1 MEAKGVTMDNTS
13 FDLILRSLPLLLRG
27 LSLSLKIFVIASV
40 FSLSLGVVMGAL
52 ICRRL
57 YCRWVSPAIE
67 GTTFV
72 LRAVPVYVQLLIAY
86 FVLPDLLGVE
96 FEAFTAA
103 VIALSLCS
111 AGYTTQI
118 VRGGL
123 NAVPN
128 EQWEAAYTLG
138 YSTLDSLRFII
149 FPQVVRNILPALT
162 GEFDA
167 MLKSTAILASIGLL
181 ELTRMGMN
189 IVSREMDPL
198 PIYLTVAGLYV
209 GISAII
215 NIISRKLEKRLRYA
229 NN

>member
-1 MEAKGVTMDNTS
+1 MDSTS
-13 FDLILRSLPLLLRG
+13 FDLILRSLPLLLKG
-27 LSLSLKIFVIASV
+27 LSLSLQIFAIASL
-40 FSLSLGVVMGAL
+40 LSLVLGSVMGTL
-52 ICRRL
+52 TCRRL
-57 YCRWVSPAIE
+57 RCRWFSPGIE
-67 GTTFV
+67 GITFV

-86 FVLPDLLGVE
+86 FVLPDLLGLE
-96 FEAFTAA
+96 LEAFSAA

-111 AGYTTQI
+111 AGYTAQI

-128 EQWEAAYTLG
+128 EQWEVAYTLG
-138 YSTLDSLRFII
+138 YSVFASLRFII
-149 FPQVVRNILPALT
+149 FPQLVRNILPSLT

-167 MLKSTAILASIGLL
+167 LLKSTAILASIGLL

-198 PIYLTVAGLYV
+198 PIYLAVAGLYV

-229 NN
+229 NS

>member
-1 MEAKGVTMDNTS
+1 MDSTS
-13 FDLILRSLPLLLRG
+13 FDLILRSLPLLLKG
-27 LSLSLKIFVIASV
+27 SVLSLQIFAITAL
-40 FSLSLGVVMGAL
+40 LSLTFGSLMGSL

-57 YCRWVSPAIE
+57 RCGISPAIE
-67 GTTFV
+67 GITFV

-86 FVLPDLLGVE
+86 FVLPDLLGIQI
-96 FEAFTAA
+96 EAFTASI
-103 VIALSLCS
+103 IALSLCS
-111 AGYTTQI
+111 AGYTAQI

-123 NAVPN
+123 NAIPK

-138 YSTLDSLRFII
+138 YSVLDSLRFII
-149 FPQVVRNILPALT
+149 FPQLVRNILPALT

-167 MLKSTAILASIGLL
+167 LIKSTAILASIGLL

-198 PIYLTVAGLYV
+198 PIYLAVAGLYV

>member
-1 MEAKGVTMDNTS
+1 MSSTS
-13 FDLILRSLPLLLRG
+13 FDLILRSLPLLLKG
-27 LSLSLKIFVIASV
+27 AVLSLQIVAIASL
-40 FSLSLGVVMGAL
+40 LSLVLGLIMGSL

-57 YCRWVSPAIE
+57 RYSWIASAIE
-67 GTTFV
+67 GMTFV
-72 LRAVPVYVQLLIAY
+72 LRAVPFYVQLLIAY
-86 FVLPDLLGVE
+86 FVLPDLLGIDL
-96 FEAFTAA
+96 EAFTAA
-103 VIALSLCS
+103 IIALSLCS
-111 AGYTTQI
+111 AGYTAQI

-123 NAVPN
+123 NAIPK

-138 YSTLDSLRFII
+138 YSVIDSLRYII
-149 FPQVVRNILPALT
+149 FPQLLRNILPALT

-167 MLKSTAILASIGLL
+167 LLKSTAILASIGLL

-198 PIYLTVAGLYV
+198 PIYLAVAGLYV

-215 NIISRKLEKRLRYA
+215 NIISRRLEKRLRYV